1 MTQGVIVYLLGR
13 GEPPQGIEAGSHYQG
28 LSRLRGPGEVEVVV
42 SQPGILELD
51 DAWHFLSSLGCDPI
65 HVLVTRAEPDRLRPL
80 YPLVR
85 LSGVARGAA
94 GPSPAGLPGRVL
106 H

>member
-1 MTQGVIVYLLGR
+1 MTQGVIIYLMGG
-13 GEPPQGIEAGSHYQG
+13 GEPPEGLQIGTHYQG
-28 LSRLRGPGEVEVVV
+28 LSNPQGPLEIVV

-51 DAWHFLSSLGCDPI
+51 DAWHFLLSLGCESI
-65 HVLVTRAEPDRLRPL
+65 QLLVALAEQDRLRPL

-85 LSGVARGAA
+85 LTGVERVAQDPSGVR
-94 GPSPAGLPGRVL
+94 LPVRVL

>member
-1 MTQGVIVYLLGR
+1 MKQGVIVFLMGG
-13 GEPPQGIEAGSHYQG
+13 GEPPEGVMPGTLYQG
-28 LSRLRGPGEVEVVV
+28 FGQPTGPTEVLV

-51 DAWHFLSSLGCDPI
+51 DAWHFLLARGCEPI
-65 HVLVTRAEPDRLRPL
+65 HLLVTHAEQDRLRPL

-85 LSGVARGAA
+85 LSGVARVAA
-94 GPSPAGLPGRVL
+94 DPSGVCENGRVL

>member
-1 MTQGVIVYLLGR
+1 MMTQGIIVYLLGG
-13 GEPPQGIEAGSHYQG
+13 GEPPEGVIPATHYQE
-28 LSRLRGPGEVEVVV
+28 LSQSGAPLEIVV

-51 DAWHFLSSLGCDPI
+51 DAWHFLLARGCEPI
-65 HVLVTRAEPDRLRPL
+65 HLLVTQAEQDRLRPL

-85 LSGVARGAA
+85 LTGITRVTEDLAGA
-94 GPSPAGLPGRVL
+94 GSQRRVL